1 MTSRISLNL
10 ATIRPAD
17 LERKLHAAAT
27 AGFRAVGLL
36 WDEMAAQREAGLEEV
51 RLSGLAVSEIA
62 SIGGWTDS
70 DRATRLVAMA
80 RVEQAC
86 ELAASVRCDLV
97 VAQSPAGEVEPFA
110 AANDFREICRLAEP
124 FRVKVGL
131 EFIGSHRQI
140 STVAAAWE
148 IIDLADAENGGL
160 VIDTFH
166 YFRGGSTLEM
176 LEPVPGGKVFLVQ
189 VSDCMELPRHEMEN
203 RHRVYPGTGVF
214 PLEPLL
220 GALREKGYSGYY
232 SLELHNEEYW
242 QESPLV
248 VAREGLRAMRRLDL
262 R

>member
-17 LERKLHAAAT
+17 LETKLHAAAT

-36 WDEMAAQREAGLEEV
+36 WDEMVEQGEAGLEEI

-62 SIGGWTDS
+62 SISGWTDS
-70 DRATRLVAMA
+70 DRTTRSVAMA
-80 RVEQAC
+80 RAEQAC
-86 ELAASVRCDLV
+86 ELAANVGCDLII
-97 VAQSPAGEVEPFA
+97 AHPPAGEVEPFA
-110 AANDFREICRLAEP
+110 AASDFREMCRLAKP
-124 FRVKVGL
+124 LRVKVGL
-131 EFIGSHRQI
+131 EFVGSHRQI
-140 STVAAAWE
+140 NTVAAAWE
-148 IIDLADAENGGL
+148 IIDLADAKNGGL

-176 LEPVPGGKVFLVQ
+176 LESVPGGKVCLVQ

-220 GALREKGYSGYY
+220 GSLREKGYSGYY

>member
-10 ATIRPAD
+10 ATIRPAS
-17 LERKLHAAAT
+17 LETKLHAALT

-36 WDEMAAQREAGLEEV
+36 WDEMAEGREAALEEV
-51 RLSGLAVSEIA
+51 RLSGLTVSEITA
-62 SIGGWTDS
+62 ITGWMDADCTS
-70 DRATRLVAMA
+70 RTVALARA
-80 RVEQAC
+80 EQAF
-86 ELAASVRCDLV
+86 ELAANVGCDLV
-97 VAQSPAGEVEPFA
+97 VAHPGEREVEAFS
-110 AANDFREICRLAEP
+110 AANDFRKLCRLAEP
-124 FRVKVGL
+124 FRVRVGL
-131 EFIGSHRQI
+131 ESMGNTRHI
-140 STVAAAWE
+140 STAAAAWE
-148 IIDLADAENGGL
+148 IVDLADAGNGGL

-166 YFRGGSTLEM
+166 FFRGGSTLEM
-176 LEPVPGGKVFLVQ
+176 LEPIPGSRAYLVQ

-203 RHRVYPGTGVF
+203 RHRVYPGTGVL

-220 GALREKGYSGYY
+220 AVLREKGYPGYY

>member
-10 ATIRPAD
+10 VTIRPAL
-17 LERKLHAAAT
+17 LEAKLHAAST

-36 WDEMAAQREAGLEEV
+36 WEEMAEQREAGLEEV

-62 SIGGWTDS
+62 AIRGWADP
-70 DRATRLVAMA
+70 DRTSRTVAMA
-80 RVEQAC
+80 RAEQAF
-86 ELAASVRCDLV
+86 EMAANIGCGLV
-97 VAQSPAGEVEPFA
+97 VAHPTPGEFEPFSA
-110 AANDFREICRLAEP
+110 AGDFRELCRLAQP

-131 EFIGSHRQI
+131 EFIGNSRQ
-140 STVAAAWE
+140 TNTLAAAWE
-148 IIDLADAENGGL
+148 IVDLADAENGGL
-160 VIDTFH
+160 VVDTFH
-166 YFRGGSTLEM
+166 FFRGGSTLEM
-176 LEPVPGGKVFLVQ
+176 LEPVPGGKVYLVQ

-214 PLEPLL
+214 PLEPLIA
-220 GALREKGYSGYY
+220 ALREKSYSGYY

-248 VAREGLRAMRRLDL
+248 VAREGMRAMRRLDL